1 MIMVA
6 GSSAVAAAAKRP
18 PHRSYRYPLGATT
31 SRTILT
37 CDRRPISI
45 IIVESVATAATVVGG
60 DVPCVIV
67 GVGDDVGKA
76 TPDGIIVP
84 VLCWVYLVDIFL
96 YFDIAVADVAAG
108 GVDSDSIH
116 GTTLLHGEKLL
127 TVAEQ
132 LRAYWLPGF
141 RRRPTSSEGAKQP
154 RPTPYRPPPPTIYLV
169 GGTNNKW
176 FYLVLREPASRGFHM
191 S

>member
-1 MIMVA
+1 M
-6 GSSAVAAAAKRP
+6 
-18 PHRSYRYPLGATT
+18 
-31 SRTILT
+31 
-37 CDRRPISI
+37 
-45 IIVESVATAATVVGG
+45 
-60 DVPCVIV
+60 IV